1 MCFDNCVCKNV
12 QNNIVDQI
20 SLDNI
25 KESMNFFILL
35 IIIKFIKMMKNKN
48 SKTKTALKFE
58 RLQIQKNEQNM
69 SSDIITFRTHTL
81 SKSEVFMLFINLG

>member
-1 MCFDNCVCKNV
+1 
-12 QNNIVDQI
+12 
-20 SLDNI
+20 
-25 KESMNFFILL
+25 
-35 IIIKFIKMMKNKN
+35 MMKNKN